1 MKYSYFII
9 PAFLSVILLGCKQ
22 DEKKVE
28 VKKSNVDSVAA
39 FVLKKT
45 EVNKV
50 VSFPA
55 ELTPLEKAEVLAKV
69 SGYVKTVKV
78 DIGDKV
84 QSGQVLA
91 ILDAPEMS
99 ANIAQ
104 ANADIQTARSKYLG
118 SLDSYRR
125 ILNAS
130 KVEGTIA
137 ANELEK
143 VRSQM
148 MADSSALNAAKSRSA
163 SVSDLKNYLV
173 IRAPFAGIIT
183 QRNIDPGALVGMGNA
198 KPLFIVENTRVL
210 RLRIPVPEAYTAA
223 IPDTSVISFT
233 VDAEPGVVYKA
244 SLSRKSGSLNL
255 ANRTETWEFIYPNKT
270 NELKS
275 GMFANATL
283 KLGRKGTSFVVPS
296 GAIAT
301 NLERRFVIRLKD
313 GKAEWVDVKNG
324 ITMND
329 KTEIF
334 GNLNEND
341 ILLMRATDEIREG
354 TDLLPKY

>member
-1 MKYSYFII
+1 MKCSNFII
-9 PAFLSVILLGCKQ
+9 AAFLSVILLACKQ
-22 DEKKVE
+22 SEKKTE
-28 VKKSNVDSVAA
+28 LKKSNVDSAAA

-55 ELTPLEKAEVLAKV
+55 ELIPLEKAEVLAKV
-69 SGYVKTVKV
+69 SGYVKTVKA
-78 DIGDKV
+78 DIGDRV
-84 QSGQVLA
+84 QNGQILA

-99 ANIAQ
+99 ANMAQ
-104 ANADIQTARSKYLG
+104 ANADIQVARSKYVG
-118 SLDSYRR
+118 SLDSYKR

-148 MADSSALNAAKSRSA
+148 MADSSALDAAKSRSA
-163 SVSDLKNYLV
+163 SVAKLKDYLI

-183 QRNIDPGALVGMGNA
+183 QRNIDPGALVGTGNS
-198 KPLFIVENTRVL
+198 KPLFIVENTSLL

-223 IPDTSVISFT
+223 IPDPSVISFT

-255 ANRTETWEFIYPNKT
+255 ANRTETWEFIYPNKN

-283 KLGRKGTSFVVPS
+283 NLGRKGNSFVVPS
-296 GAIAT
+296 SAIAT
-301 NLERRFVIRLKD
+301 NQERRFVIRLKD

-334 GNLNEND
+334 GRLNEGD
-341 ILLMRATDEIREG
+341 ILLMRATDEVKEG
-354 TDLLPKY
+354 ATLVAKY